1 MTKQPNHN
9 GDIKNRNIGTP
20 GTNKTLDQN
29 QGNRG
34 WQMNPENPQNKGK
47 QKN

>member
-1 MTKQPNHN
+1 MTKKANHSA
-9 GDIKNRNIGTP
+9 DMQNRNKNTP

-34 WQMNPENPQNKGK
+34 WQLNPENPQNKGK
-47 QKN
+47 QKD